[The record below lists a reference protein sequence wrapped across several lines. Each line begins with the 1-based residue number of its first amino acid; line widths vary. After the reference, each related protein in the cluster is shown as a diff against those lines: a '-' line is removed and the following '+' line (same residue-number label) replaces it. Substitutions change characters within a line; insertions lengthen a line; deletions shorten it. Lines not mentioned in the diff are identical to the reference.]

1 MVVLA
6 FSRLGGTLLII
17 SIGWSMPA
25 GKTTGSL
32 DFNGSKVIVDTE
44 KSLTWY
50 DRQWAGAPA
59 N

>member
-1 MVVLA
+1 
-6 FSRLGGTLLII
+6 
-17 SIGWSMPA
+17 MPD
-25 GKTTGSL
+25 GKTTGWL
-32 DFNGSKVIVDTE
+32 AFNGSTITVDTE